1 MKSALVLGGTRFF
14 GVKLVQALLEKG
26 VKVTVATRGNTEVPF
41 YDQVEKIQFDRS
53 NSASFHSAFEGR
65 KWDIIYDQICYSS
78 NEAKN
83 AISVFSNKTDKYVF
97 TSSLSVYELK
107 DKILEESDFDPYT
120 YPVRYTESDEV
131 TYNEG
136 KRLAEAV
143 FFQESPFPVTA
154 VRFPIVLGEQDYTER
169 MLFYIRKA
177 LHDEVIYL
185 RNPDASICFISEEE
199 AGDFLA
205 WIGLQSY
212 SGPINACTN
221 GSVRLNE
228 FIEYINETTHKRA
241 HVQQSSD
248 DSRSTPY
255 SIPGNWVMSNEK
267 ARSLGYRFKELKE
280 YLPDIIQTEVQK
292 LKG

>member
-14 GVKLVQALLEKG
+14 GVKLVHSLLEKG
-26 VKVTVATRGNTEVPF
+26 VKVTVATRGNSEVPF
-41 YDQVEKIQFDRS
+41 HDQVEKIQFDRS
-53 NSASFHSAFEGR
+53 NLKSFQSAFEGR
-65 KWDIIYDQICYSS
+65 KWDVVYDQICFSS
-78 NEAKN
+78 NDAKN
-83 AISVFSNKTDKYVF
+83 AISIFANKTEKYVF

-107 DKILEESDFDPYT
+107 DEVLEESDFNPYT
-120 YPVRYTESDEV
+120 YPVRYTEKEDV

-143 FFQESPFPVTA
+143 FFQESPFPVAA

-177 LHDEVIYL
+177 LHDEMIYL
-185 RNPDASICFISEEE
+185 QNPEASICFISEEE

-205 WIGLQSY
+205 WIGSSSF

-221 GSVRLNE
+221 GSVQLNE
-228 FIEYINETTHKRA
+228 FIQYINNATGKQANVH
-241 HVQQSSD
+241 QSSD
-248 DSRSTPY
+248 DEHSTPY

-267 ARSLGYRFKELKE
+267 ARSLGYRFKEIKE
-280 YLPDIIQTEVQK
+280 YLPEIIQTEVK
-292 LKG
+292 KHIG